1 MGTRTRFVAP
11 IAIALLVLP
20 LLAIPLYLL
29 GGRIADG
36 LDHDDSNGVF
46 ALDLVLGVVGPG
58 LLAIVI
64 AIAWRKLNVPVAV
77 VLGVVSSIVSLVVLF
92 VALLIYCDAVNCIV

>member
-46 ALDLVLGVVGPG
+46 ALNLVLGVGGPG
-58 LLAIVI
+58 LLAI
-64 AIAWRKLNVPVAV
+64 ALAWRKLNIPVAV
-77 VLGVVSSIVSLVVLF
+77 VLGIASSIVSLVVLF
-92 VALLIYCDAVNCIV
+92 IAFLIYCDAVNCNL